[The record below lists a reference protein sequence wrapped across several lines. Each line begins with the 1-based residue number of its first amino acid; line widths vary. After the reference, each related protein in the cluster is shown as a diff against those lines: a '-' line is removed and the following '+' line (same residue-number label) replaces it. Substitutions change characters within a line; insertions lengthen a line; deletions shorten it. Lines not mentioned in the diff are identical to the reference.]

1 MLTQPLLQQLHELRL
16 RGMAPAFE
24 QQLTTL
30 AANDL
35 NFEERLGLL
44 IQHEL
49 IERQACRLRQ
59 RLRWAKFPQIAALED
74 LDLKAARGIDRAAL
88 GQVTDLGWIRERLN
102 VIVTGPTGVGKSF
115 LACAVGH
122 AACRADHSVRC
133 FRLPRLIDELTRHSV
148 LQTKSTFLRQIA
160 KADLLILDDFGLT
173 PLPDQIRRDL
183 LEIFDDRYD
192 RRSTLITSQ
201 LPTRSEGRLDAQ
213 TKNGGRCQNDKRS
226 LTKTAVSTKVFTSC
240 LNRPGMPWTRGP
252 SSGGNTGRH
261 AWNQQALSRKI
272 SSSTSSSV
280 IRPPSARDYE
290 SLLQRKIGD

>member
-16 RGMAPAFE
+16 RGMAAALE

-30 AANDL
+30 ASNDL

-49 IERQACRLRQ
+49 IERQSCRLRQ
-59 RLRWAKFPQIAALED
+59 RLRWAKLTQIAALED

-115 LACAVGH
+115 LACAIGH

-133 FRLPRLIDELTRHSV
+133 FRLPRLIDELTRHLA

-173 PLPDQIRRDL
+173 PLPDQIKRDL
-183 LEIFDDRYD
+183 LEILDDRYD

-201 LPTRSEGRLDAQ
+201 LPVEQWHAYLQDPTLADAILDRLIH
-213 TKNGGRCQNDKRS
+213 NSYR
-226 LTKTAVSTKVFTSC
+226 L
-240 LNRPGMPWTRGP
+240 
-252 SSGGNTGRH
+252 
-261 AWNQQALSRKI
+261 ALKGDSMRK
-272 SSSTSSSV
+272 
-280 IRPPSARDYE
+280 
-290 SLLQRKIGD
+290 QKIIAPAAKAGKGH